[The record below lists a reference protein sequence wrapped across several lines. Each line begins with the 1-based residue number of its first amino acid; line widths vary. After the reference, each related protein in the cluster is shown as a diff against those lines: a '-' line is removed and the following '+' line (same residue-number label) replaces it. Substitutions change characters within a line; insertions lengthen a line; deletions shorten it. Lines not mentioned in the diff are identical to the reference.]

1 MGQPQTKSYN
11 ELFGL
16 LKERHVKKAILPMR
30 RDAFLKAR
38 QKGSQTVDEW
48 QTDVCKLAVE
58 CEFGTLLESMMLTVF
73 LGGLRDDRLRIHLH
87 AKELTTLWEAVDAAR
102 LYEAQRCLPPDS
114 TQQEQPQEVYALN
127 QRWQGQQRTWKGRSQ
142 TDSESDSSGEDPSEQ
157 KTQHKERGKSFPGRC
172 FNCNEYGHRA
182 SACKK
187 SKKRKA
193 ELNAIYALQ
202 ETSLAY
208 LTLRAGESKVRFQ
221 VDTGT
226 TLTVFTNEDWYAIG
240 RPRLK
245 APSYEARSY
254 SGHAVKLKGEME
266 LNVFLRGRRHRLKA
280 FVADDVEHSIMGREW
295 LTLVDGWEQFK
306 EQLKEQP
313 DFKLQQGR
321 IEYVNFVKRAIPRSQ
336 QQRDVSSSP
345 PSRDDSLRR
354 RLLLQDVSSSPPS
367 RDDSFRRRLQRT
379 TSLRRCANRHH
390 LPTQVKSLLPLQ
402 PLQNDS
408 PLPPS
413 RDDSSS
419 SLPTLKDLLPSLP
432 SQPSW
437 NDSLS
442 LPPTL
447 DYLLPPQ
454 PLRDASSPSL
464 PSRGRLPPPTLNDR
478 PLVCS
483 TLLDCLLPR
492 ARRKPSTPKS
502 KEKGRK
508 RKKKLAELAEEVA
521 ELNQDTAEDPP
532 V

>member
-114 TQQEQPQEVYALN
+114 KQQEQPQDVYALN
-127 QRWQGQQRTWKGRSQ
+127 QRWKGHQRTWKGRSQ
-142 TDSESDSSGEDPSEQ
+142 TDSESDSSGEEPSEQ
-157 KTQHKERGKSFPGRC
+157 KTQRRDCESKHKEGGKSFPGRC

-187 SKKRKA
+187 PKKKKA
-193 ELNAIYALQ
+193 DLNAIYALQ

-226 TLTVFTNEDWYAIG
+226 TLTVFTNEDWHAIG

-266 LNVFLRGRRHRLKA
+266 LDVFLRGRRHRLKA
-280 FVADDVEHSIMGREW
+280 LVADDVEHSIMGREW
-295 LTLVDGWEQFK
+295 LKLVDGWEQFK
-306 EQLKEQP
+306 ERLKEQP
-313 DFKLQQGR
+313 DFELKQGR
-321 IEYVNFVKRAIPRSQ
+321 IEYVNFVKRAIPQSQ
-336 QQRDVSSSP
+336 QQ
-345 PSRDDSLRR
+345 L
-354 RLLLQDVSSSPPS
+354 DVSSSPPS

-379 TSLRRCANRHH
+379 TTLRRCANRHH
-390 LPTQVKSLLPLQ
+390 RPTQVKSLLPLQ

-419 SLPTLKDLLPSLP
+419 LPTLKDLLPSLP
-432 SQPSW
+432 SQPSR
-437 NDSLS
+437 NDFLS

-447 DYLLPPQ
+447 DYSLPPQ

-478 PLVCS
+478 PLDCS
-483 TLLDCLLPR
+483 TRPDYLLLR
-492 ARRKPSTPKS
+492 ARREPSISKS
-502 KEKGRK
+502 EEKE
-508 RKKKLAELAEEVA
+508 RKKKKRLAELAEEVA
-521 ELNQDTAEDPP
+521 ELNPEIAEDPP